1 MLFNRPPIVQRT
13 RALPV
18 PVRPPATAPREV
30 VRANRAHGLTKLDR
44 PEYVNRLDDV
54 ATRLDRTVDA
64 VRKRAQ
70 RIGAYS
76 YGPAP
81 ARGD

>member
-1 MLFNRPPIVQRT
+1 MSKDAERAGVGRPQRRRWT
-13 RALPV
+13 AAEDAA
-18 PVRPPATAPREV
+18 VREA
-30 VRANRAHGLTKLDR
+30 VRANRAHGLTRLDR
-44 PEYVNRLDDV
+44 PEYMNRLDDV

-81 ARGD
+81 SLGE